1 MSDPDALIATHAP
14 MLARARDAAHSRT
27 YFAAFAESPSTRIW
41 GEAAPPDGRAAF
53 DDLLHQTFPIQ
64 TPGAHGLIAPEVP
77 PYGMPLDISYPH
89 LHADGVDELVR
100 AAKNAMPAW
109 RDAGPELRTA
119 IGIEILTRIN
129 ARSFEFA
136 HAVMHT
142 TGQAFVMAFQAG
154 GAHAHERGLEAIAYA
169 YDAMTQVPAS
179 VSWEKARGKGEPERL
194 AKTYTIVPRGV
205 ALVIGCS
212 TFPTWNSYPGL
223 FASLVTG
230 NPVIVKPHPHAVLP
244 LALTV
249 DVARDVLAEFGFD
262 PNLMTLAVDA
272 VGETLAS
279 NLATHPDVR
288 VIDYTGSTSYG
299 EWLEGNALQARVFTE
314 KAGVNC
320 VVLDSTD
327 DLKGLAA
334 NLAYSLS
341 LYSGQ
346 MCTTPQTLFI
356 PRAGIDTDSGHAS
369 VDDVV
374 GAIGTALDDLLGDP
388 ARAVNM
394 LGAIVNDAVLHRLD
408 DASNAGDVLIKSR
421 PIEHPEFPAAR
432 VRTPVVVRA
441 AADASDY
448 SHECFGPIAFVV
460 ETENTASSLD
470 RWRQIVTASGSI
482 TASVYS
488 TDDEVL
494 AAAYNVALDTGV
506 SMSTNLTADTY
517 VNQTVAFSDYH
528 GTGANRAANATLTD
542 LAFVADRFR
551 IVETRRPAAKSA
563 Q

>member
-1 MSDPDALIATHAP
+1 MPDADALIATHTP
-14 MLARARDAAHSRT
+14 LLAQAREAARTRA
-27 YFAAFAESPSTRIW
+27 YFSAFAESPSTRIW
-41 GEAAPPDGRAAF
+41 GEAAPADGRIAF
-53 DDLLHQTFPIQ
+53 DALLHQTFPLH
-64 TPGAHGLIAPEVP
+64 TPGARGLIAPEEP

-89 LHADGVDELVR
+89 VHADGVDELVNT
-100 AAKNAMPAW
+100 AKKAMPAW
-109 RDAGPELRTA
+109 RDAGPELRSA

-169 YDAMTQVPAS
+169 HDAMTQVPAS
-179 VSWEKARGKGEPERL
+179 VSWEKARSKGEPQRL
-194 AKTYTIVPRGV
+194 TKTYTIVPRGV

-212 TFPTWNSYPGL
+212 TFPTWNSYPGF

-249 DVARDVLAEFGFD
+249 GVARDVLTEYGFD
-262 PNLMTLAVDA
+262 PNLITLAVDG
-272 VGETLAS
+272 VGETVASTLAM
-279 NLATHPDVR
+279 HPDVR
-288 VIDYTGSTSYG
+288 VVDYTGSTSYG
-299 EWLEGNALQARVFTE
+299 EWLEANALQARVFTE

-320 VVLDSTD
+320 VIIDSTD
-327 DLKGLAA
+327 DLNGLAA

-346 MCTTPQTLFI
+346 MCTTPQTIFI
-356 PRAGIDTDSGHAS
+356 PRAGIDTENGHAS
-369 VDDVV
+369 VADVV
-374 GAIGTALDDLLGDP
+374 SALGSALDDLLGDP

-394 LGAIVNDAVLHRLD
+394 LGAIVDEGVLRRLD
-408 DASNAGDVLIKSR
+408 EASTAGEVLIKSR
-421 PIEHPEFPAAR
+421 AIEHPEFAAAR
-432 VRTPVVVRA
+432 VRTPLVVRA
-441 AADASDY
+441 APDANAY
-448 SHECFGPIAFVV
+448 SHECFGPIAFIV
-460 ETENTASSLD
+460 ETPDSAASLD
-470 RWRQIVTASGSI
+470 AWRRIVTDSGSL

-488 TDDEVL
+488 TDAEVL
-494 AAAYNVALDTGV
+494 AAAHTVALDTGV
-506 SMSTNLTADTY
+506 SMSSNLTADTY

-551 IVETRRPAAKSA
+551 IVETRQPAVNPA

>member
-1 MSDPDALIATHAP
+1 MPDADALIATHTP
-14 MLARARDAAHSRT
+14 LLAQAREAARTRA
-27 YFAAFAESPSTRIW
+27 YFSAFAESPSTRIW
-41 GEAAPPDGRAAF
+41 GDAAPTDGRAAF
-53 DDLLHQTFPIQ
+53 DALLHQTFPLH
-64 TPGAHGLIAPEVP
+64 TPGARGSIAPEEP

-89 LHADGVDELVR
+89 VHADGVDELVNT
-100 AAKNAMPAW
+100 AKKAMPAW
-109 RDAGPELRTA
+109 RDAGPELRSA

-179 VSWEKARGKGEPERL
+179 VSWEKARSKGEPQRL
-194 AKTYTIVPRGV
+194 TKTYTIVPRGV

-212 TFPTWNSYPGL
+212 TFPTWNSYPGF

-249 DVARDVLAEFGFD
+249 GVARDVLTEYGFD
-262 PNLMTLAVDA
+262 PNLITLAVDG
-272 VGETLAS
+272 VGETVASTLAM
-279 NLATHPDVR
+279 HPDVR

-299 EWLEGNALQARVFTE
+299 EWLEANALQARGFTE

-320 VVLDSTD
+320 VIIDSTD
-327 DLKGLAA
+327 DLNGLAA

-346 MCTTPQTLFI
+346 MCTTPQTIFI
-356 PRAGIDTDSGHAS
+356 PRAGIDTESGHAS
-369 VDDVV
+369 VADVV
-374 GAIGTALDDLLGDP
+374 SALGSALDDLLGDP

-394 LGAIVNDAVLHRLD
+394 LGAIVDEGVLRRLD
-408 DASNAGDVLIKSR
+408 EASTAGEVLIKSR
-421 PIEHPEFPAAR
+421 AIEHPEFAAAR
-432 VRTPVVVRA
+432 VRTPLVVRA
-441 AADASDY
+441 APDANAY
-448 SHECFGPIAFVV
+448 SHECFGPIAFIV
-460 ETENTASSLD
+460 ETPDSAASLD
-470 RWRQIVTASGSI
+470 AWRRIVTDSGSL

-488 TDDEVL
+488 TDAEVL
-494 AAAYNVALDTGV
+494 AAAHTVALDTGV
-506 SMSTNLTADTY
+506 SMSSNLTADTY

-551 IVETRRPAAKSA
+551 IVETRQPAVNPA
-563 Q
+563 

>member
-1 MSDPDALIATHAP
+1 MPDADALIATHTP
-14 MLARARDAAHSRT
+14 LLAQAREAARTRA
-27 YFAAFAESPSTRIW
+27 YFSAFAESPSTRIW
-41 GEAAPPDGRAAF
+41 GEAAPADGRIAF
-53 DDLLHQTFPIQ
+53 DALLHQTFPLH
-64 TPGAHGLIAPEVP
+64 TPGARGLIAPEEP

-89 LHADGVDELVR
+89 VHADGVDELVNT
-100 AAKNAMPAW
+100 AKKAMPAW
-109 RDAGPELRTA
+109 RDAGPELRSA

-179 VSWEKARGKGEPERL
+179 VSWEKARSKGEPQRL
-194 AKTYTIVPRGV
+194 TKTYTIVPRGV

-212 TFPTWNSYPGL
+212 TFPTWNSYPGF

-249 DVARDVLAEFGFD
+249 GVARDVLTEYGFD
-262 PNLMTLAVDA
+262 PNLITLAVDG
-272 VGETLAS
+272 VGETVASTLAM
-279 NLATHPDVR
+279 HPDVR

-299 EWLEGNALQARVFTE
+299 EWLEANALQARVFTE

-320 VVLDSTD
+320 VIIDSTD
-327 DLKGLAA
+327 DLNGLAA

-346 MCTTPQTLFI
+346 MCTTPQTIFI
-356 PRAGIDTDSGHAS
+356 PRAGIDTENGHAS
-369 VDDVV
+369 VADVV
-374 GAIGTALDDLLGDP
+374 SALGSALDDLLGDP

-394 LGAIVNDAVLHRLD
+394 LGAIVDEGVLRRLD
-408 DASNAGDVLIKSR
+408 EASTAGEVLIKSR
-421 PIEHPEFPAAR
+421 AIEHPEFAAAR
-432 VRTPVVVRA
+432 VRTPLVVRA
-441 AADASDY
+441 ASDANAY
-448 SHECFGPIAFVV
+448 SHECFGPIAFIV
-460 ETENTASSLD
+460 ETPDSAASLD
-470 RWRQIVTASGSI
+470 AWRRIVTDSGSL

-488 TDDEVL
+488 TDAEVL
-494 AAAYNVALDTGV
+494 AAAHTVALDTGV
-506 SMSTNLTADTY
+506 SMSSNLTADTY

-551 IVETRRPAAKSA
+551 IVETRQPAVNPA

>member
-1 MSDPDALIATHAP
+1 MSSPDTLIVKHAAL
-14 MLARARDAAHSRT
+14 LAQAREAARTRA
-27 YFAAFAESPSTRIW
+27 YFSAFAESPSTRIW
-41 GEAAPPDGRAAF
+41 GEDAPPDGRAAF
-53 DDLLHQTFPIQ
+53 DALLHETFPIH
-64 TPGAHGLIAPEVP
+64 TPGARGLIAPEEP

-89 LHADGVDELVR
+89 VHADGVDELVQ
-100 AAKNAMPAW
+100 AAKKAMPAW
-109 RDAGPELRTA
+109 RDAGADIRTA
-119 IGIEILTRIN
+119 IGIEIVTRIN

-169 YDAMTQVPAS
+169 HDAMTQVPAS
-179 VSWEKARGKGEPERL
+179 VSWEKARNKGEPQRL

-205 ALVIGCS
+205 ALVIACS
-212 TFPTWNSYPGL
+212 TFPTWNSYPGF

-249 DVARDVLAEFGFD
+249 GVARDVLTEYGFD
-262 PNLMTLAVDA
+262 PNLVTLAVDGT
-272 VGETLAS
+272 GETVATTLAM
-279 NLATHPDVR
+279 HPDVR
-288 VIDYTGSTSYG
+288 IVDYTGSTSYG
-299 EWLEGNALQARVFTE
+299 EWLEANALQARVFTE

-320 VVLDSTD
+320 VVIDSTD
-327 DLKGLAA
+327 DLDGLAA

-346 MCTTPQTLFI
+346 MCTTPQTILI
-356 PRAGIDTDSGHAS
+356 PRSGIDTESGHAS

-374 GAIGTALDDLLGDP
+374 GALSGALDDLLGDP

-394 LGAIVNDAVLHRLD
+394 LGAIVDGAVLRRLD
-408 DASNAGDVLIKSR
+408 EASTAGEVLIKSR
-421 PIEHPEFPAAR
+421 RIEHPEFPAAR
-432 VRTPVVVRA
+432 VRTPLVVH
-441 AADASDY
+441 ASDETAY
-448 SHECFGPIAFVV
+448 RHEYFGPIAFVV
-460 ETENTASSLD
+460 ETADTAASLGT
-470 RWRQIVTASGSI
+470 WRAIVAASGSL

-488 TDDEVL
+488 TDDDVL
-494 AAAYNVALDTGV
+494 AVAHNVALDTGV

-517 VNQTVAFSDYH
+517 VNQTVAFSDFH

-551 IVETRRPAAKSA
+551 IVETRRPAASPA
-563 Q
+563 P

>member
-1 MSDPDALIATHAP
+1 MSNPDALIATHAP
-14 MLARARDAAHSRT
+14 LLAQAREAARART

-53 DDLLHQTFPIQ
+53 DALLHQTFPIQ
-64 TPGAHGLIAPEVP
+64 TPGARGLIAPEEP

-89 LHADGVDELVR
+89 LHADGVDELVG
-100 AAKNAMPAW
+100 AAKKALPAW
-109 RDAGPELRTA
+109 RDAGPEQRIA

-154 GAHAHERGLEAIAYA
+154 GAHAHERGLEAMAYA

-179 VSWEKARGKGEPERL
+179 VSWEKARGKGEPQRL
-194 AKTYTIVPRGV
+194 AKTYTVVPRGV
-205 ALVIGCS
+205 AVVIGCS
-212 TFPTWNSYPGL
+212 TVPTWNSYPGL

-249 DVARDVLAEFGFD
+249 GVARDVLTEYGFD
-262 PNLMTLAVDA
+262 PNLITLAVDG
-272 VGETLAS
+272 VGETVASTLAM
-279 NLATHPDVR
+279 HPDVR

-299 EWLEGNALQARVFTE
+299 EWLEANALQARVFTE

-327 DLKGLAA
+327 DLSGLAA

-346 MCTTPQTLFI
+346 MCTTPQTIFI
-356 PRAGIDTDSGHAS
+356 PRNGIDTDNGHAS
-369 VDDVV
+369 VADVV
-374 GAIGTALDDLLGDP
+374 GALGAALDDLLGDP

-394 LGAIVNDAVLHRLD
+394 LGAIVDDRVLHRLD
-408 DASNAGDVLIKSR
+408 EAPTAGEVLIKSR
-421 PIEHPEFPAAR
+421 AIEHPEFAAAR
-432 VRTPVVVRA
+432 VRTPLVVRA
-441 AADASDY
+441 SDAHAY
-448 SHECFGPIAFVV
+448 SHECFGPIAFIV
-460 ETENTASSLD
+460 ETADTAASLD
-470 RWRQIVTASGSI
+470 AWSRIVTTAGSL

-488 TDDEVL
+488 TDADVL
-494 AAAYNVALDTGV
+494 AAAHNVALDTGV
-506 SMSTNLTADTY
+506 SMSSNLTADTY
-517 VNQTVAFSDYH
+517 VNQTTAFSDYH

-551 IVETRRPAAKSA
+551 IVETRHPVVHPA

>member
-1 MSDPDALIATHAP
+1 MPDADALIATHTP
-14 MLARARDAAHSRT
+14 LLAQAREAARTRA
-27 YFAAFAESPSTRIW
+27 YFSAFAESPSTRIW
-41 GEAAPPDGRAAF
+41 GDAAPTDGRAAF
-53 DDLLHQTFPIQ
+53 DALLHQTFPLH
-64 TPGAHGLIAPEVP
+64 TPGARGSIAPEEP

-89 LHADGVDELVR
+89 VHADGVDELVNT
-100 AAKNAMPAW
+100 AKKAMPAW
-109 RDAGPELRTA
+109 RDAGPELRSA

-179 VSWEKARGKGEPERL
+179 VSWEKARSKGEPQRL
-194 AKTYTIVPRGV
+194 TKTYTIVPRGV

-212 TFPTWNSYPGL
+212 TFPTWNSYPGF

-249 DVARDVLAEFGFD
+249 GVARDVLTEYGFD
-262 PNLMTLAVDA
+262 PNLITLAVDG
-272 VGETLAS
+272 VGETVASTLAM
-279 NLATHPDVR
+279 HPDVR

-299 EWLEGNALQARVFTE
+299 EWLEANALQARVFTE

-320 VVLDSTD
+320 VIIDSTD
-327 DLKGLAA
+327 DLNGLAA

-346 MCTTPQTLFI
+346 MCTTPQTIFI
-356 PRAGIDTDSGHAS
+356 PRAGIDTESGHAS
-369 VDDVV
+369 VADVV
-374 GAIGTALDDLLGDP
+374 SALGSALDDLLGDP

-394 LGAIVNDAVLHRLD
+394 LGAIVDEGVLRRLD
-408 DASNAGDVLIKSR
+408 EASTAGEVLIKSR
-421 PIEHPEFPAAR
+421 AIEHPEFAAAR
-432 VRTPVVVRA
+432 VRTPLVVRA
-441 AADASDY
+441 APDANAY
-448 SHECFGPIAFVV
+448 SHECFGPIAFIV
-460 ETENTASSLD
+460 ETPDSAASLD
-470 RWRQIVTASGSI
+470 AWRRIVTDSGSL

-488 TDDEVL
+488 TDAEVL
-494 AAAYNVALDTGV
+494 AAAHTVALDTGV
-506 SMSTNLTADTY
+506 SMSSNLTADTY

-551 IVETRRPAAKSA
+551 IVETRQPAVNPA
-563 Q
+563 

>member
-1 MSDPDALIATHAP
+1 MRNPAALVATHADL
-14 MLARARDAAHSRT
+14 LAQARVATHART
-27 YFAAFAESPSTRIW
+27 YFSAFAESPSTRIW
-41 GEAAPPDGRAAF
+41 GEAAPTDGAIAF
-53 DDLLHQTFPIQ
+53 DALLHQTFPLK
-64 TPGAHGLIAPEVP
+64 TPGAHGLIAPEQP
-77 PYGMPLDISYPH
+77 PYGVPLDISYPH
-89 LHADGVDELVR
+89 LRADGVDELVSTAR
-100 AAKNAMPAW
+100 NAIPAW
-109 RDAGPELRTA
+109 RDAGADIRTA

-142 TGQAFVMAFQAG
+142 SGQAFVMAFQAG
-154 GAHAHERGLEAIAYA
+154 GAHAHDRGLEAIAYA
-169 YDAMTQVPAS
+169 YDAMAQVPAS
-179 VSWEKARGKGEPERL
+179 VSWEKPRGKGEPQRL

-212 TFPTWNSYPGL
+212 TFPTWNSYPGM

-249 DVARDVLAEFGFD
+249 SVARDVLAEYGFD
-262 PNLMTLAVDA
+262 PNLITLAVDGH
-272 VGETLAS
+272 GETVAS

-299 EWLEGNALQARVFTE
+299 QWLEANALQARVFTE

-327 DLKGLAA
+327 DVNGLAA

-346 MCTTPQTLFI
+346 MCTTPQTIFI
-356 PRAGIDTDSGHAS
+356 PRDGIGTDRGHAS
-369 VDDVV
+369 VDDIVSAL
-374 GAIGTALDDLLGDP
+374 GAALDDLLGDP
-388 ARAVNM
+388 TRAVNM
-394 LGAIVNDAVLHRLD
+394 LGAIVNDAVLLRLND
-408 DASNAGDVLIKSR
+408 VSNAGEVLIKSR
-421 PIEHPEFPAAR
+421 AIEHPEFPGAR

-441 AADASDY
+441 ASEATAY
-448 SHECFGPIAFVV
+448 SHECFGPIAFIV
-460 ETENTASSLD
+460 ETANTAASLET
-470 RWRQIVTASGSI
+470 WRRIVKASGSL

-488 TDDEVL
+488 TDDDVL
-494 AAAYNVALDTGV
+494 AAAHGVALDTGV

-528 GTGANRAANATLTD
+528 GTGANAAANATLTD

-551 IVETRRPAAKSA
+551 IVETRRPAVDPEP
-563 Q
+563 

>member
-1 MSDPDALIATHAP
+1 MPDAAALIATHAP
-14 MLARARDAAHSRT
+14 LLAQAREAARTRA
-27 YFAAFAESPSTRIW
+27 YFSAFAESPSTRIW
-41 GEAAPPDGRAAF
+41 GDAAPPDGRAAF
-53 DDLLHQTFPIQ
+53 DALLHQTFPLHM
-64 TPGAHGLIAPEVP
+64 PGARGLIAPEQP

-89 LHADGVDELVR
+89 LLADGVDELVSV
-100 AAKNAMPAW
+100 AKKAMPAW
-109 RDAGPELRTA
+109 RDAGPEIRTA

-142 TGQAFVMAFQAG
+142 SGQAFVMAFQAG

-169 YDAMTQVPAS
+169 YDAMTQVPTS
-179 VSWEKARGKGEPERL
+179 VSWEKARSKGEPQRL
-194 AKTYTIVPRGV
+194 AKTFTIVPRGV

-212 TFPTWNSYPGL
+212 TFPTWNSYPGF

-249 DVARDVLAEFGFD
+249 GVARDVLTEYGFD
-262 PNLMTLAVDA
+262 PNLVTLAVDGA
-272 VGETLAS
+272 GETIASTLAM
-279 NLATHPDVR
+279 HPDVR

-299 EWLEGNALQARVFTE
+299 EWLEANALQARVFTE

-320 VVLDSTD
+320 VVIDSTD
-327 DLKGLAA
+327 DLHGLAA

-346 MCTTPQTLFI
+346 MCTTPQTIFI
-356 PRAGIDTDSGHAS
+356 PRVGIETESGPAS
-369 VDDVV
+369 VADVV
-374 GAIGTALDDLLGDP
+374 TTLGSALDDLLGDP

-394 LGAIVNDAVLHRLD
+394 LGAIVDDAVLRRLEE
-408 DASNAGDVLIKSR
+408 ASTAGEVLIKSR
-421 PIEHPEFPAAR
+421 SIEHPEFAAAR
-432 VRTPVVVRA
+432 VRTPLLVRA
-441 AADASDY
+441 AADTDAY
-448 SHECFGPIAFVV
+448 RHECFGPIAFIV
-460 ETENTASSLD
+460 ETADTAASLD
-470 RWRQIVTASGSI
+470 AWRRTVESSGSL

-488 TDDEVL
+488 TDADVL
-494 AAAYNVALDTGV
+494 AAAHTVALDTGV
-506 SMSTNLTADTY
+506 SMSSNLTADTY

-551 IVETRRPAAKSA
+551 IVETRRP

>member
-1 MSDPDALIATHAP
+1 MPDPDGLIATHAP
-14 MLARARDAAHSRT
+14 LLAKAREAAHART

-53 DDLLHQTFPIQ
+53 DALLHETFPIH
-64 TPGAHGLIAPEVP
+64 TPGAKGLIAPEEP

-89 LHADGVDELVR
+89 LHADGVGELVSVAR
-100 AAKNAMPAW
+100 KAMPAW
-109 RDAGPELRTA
+109 RDAGPELRAA
-119 IGIEILTRIN
+119 IGVEVLTRIN

-169 YDAMTQVPAS
+169 YDAMLQVPAS
-179 VSWEKARGKGEPERL
+179 VRWEKARNKGEPQRL

-249 DVARDVLAEFGFD
+249 GVARHVLTEYGFD
-262 PNLMTLAVDA
+262 PNLITLAVDGA
-272 VGETLAS
+272 GETVAS
-279 NLATHPDVR
+279 ALATHPDVR
-288 VIDYTGSTSYG
+288 VIDYTGSTSFG
-299 EWLEGNALQARVFTE
+299 EWLEANALQARVFTE

-327 DLKGLAA
+327 DLDGLAA

-346 MCTTPQTLFI
+346 MCTTPQTIFI
-356 PRAGIDTDSGHAS
+356 PRAGIHTDRGHTTVAG
-369 VDDVV
+369 VV
-374 GAIGTALDDLLGDP
+374 SALGAALDDLLGDP

-394 LGAIVNDAVLHRLD
+394 LGAIVDDAVLNRLD
-408 DASNAGDVLIKSR
+408 EASATGEVLIESR
-421 PIEHPEFPAAR
+421 AIEHPEFPTAR
-432 VRTPVVVRA
+432 VRTPLLVRA
-441 AADASDY
+441 ASENAY
-448 SHECFGPIAFVV
+448 SHECFGPIAFIV
-460 ETENTASSLD
+460 ETADTAASLD
-470 RWRQIVTASGSI
+470 AWNRIVSASGSL

-488 TDDEVL
+488 TDAGVL

-506 SMSTNLTADTY
+506 SMSSNLTADTY

-528 GTGANRAANATLTD
+528 GTGANAAANATLTD

-551 IVETRRPAAKSA
+551 IVETRRP

>member
-1 MSDPDALIATHAP
+1 MPDSDALIATHTP
-14 MLARARDAAHSRT
+14 LLAQAREAAHTRA

-53 DDLLHQTFPIQ
+53 DALLHETFPIH
-64 TPGAHGLIAPEVP
+64 TPGAVGLIAPEIP

-89 LHADGVDELVR
+89 LHADGVDELVST
-100 AAKNAMPAW
+100 AKKAMPAW
-109 RDAGPELRTA
+109 RDAGPQQRIA

-154 GAHAHERGLEAIAYA
+154 GAHAHERGLEAIACA

-179 VSWEKARGKGEPERL
+179 VSWEKPRSKGDPQRL

-230 NPVIVKPHPHAVLP
+230 NPVVVKPHPHAVLP

-249 DVARDVLAEFGFD
+249 GVARDVLTEYGFD
-262 PNLMTLAVDA
+262 PNLITLAVDGT
-272 VGETLAS
+272 GETLAS
-279 NLATHPDVR
+279 TLAMHPDVR
-288 VIDYTGSTSYG
+288 VIDYTGSTAYG
-299 EWLEGNALQARVFTE
+299 EWLEANALQARVFTE

-327 DLKGLAA
+327 DLHGLAA

-346 MCTTPQTLFI
+346 MCTTPQTIFI
-356 PRAGIDTDSGHAS
+356 PRAGIDTDTGHAS
-369 VDDVV
+369 VADVV
-374 GAIGTALDDLLGDP
+374 SALGAALDDLLGDP

-394 LGAIVNDAVLHRLD
+394 LGAIVNDGVLHRLEE
-408 DASNAGDVLIKSR
+408 ASTAGEVLIKSR
-421 PIEHPEFPAAR
+421 AIEHPEFAAAR
-432 VRTPVVVRA
+432 VRTPLVVRA
-441 AADASDY
+441 ASDADVY
-448 SHECFGPIAFVV
+448 SHECFGPIAFIV
-460 ETENTASSLD
+460 ETENTAASLD
-470 RWRQIVTASGSI
+470 AWSRIVTASGSL

-488 TDDEVL
+488 TDAEVL
-494 AAAYNVALDTGV
+494 AAAHNVALDTGV
-506 SMSTNLTADTY
+506 SMSSNLTADTY

-542 LAFVADRFR
+542 LAFVSDRFR
-551 IVETRRPAAKSA
+551 IVETRHA

>member
-1 MSDPDALIATHAP
+1 MPDPDALIATHAP
-14 MLARARDAAHSRT
+14 LLTKAREAAHART

-41 GEAAPPDGRAAF
+41 GDAAPPDGRAAF
-53 DDLLHQTFPIQ
+53 DALLHQTFPIH
-64 TPGAHGLIAPEVP
+64 TPGAKGLIAPEVP

-89 LHADGVDELVR
+89 LHANGVDELVST
-100 AAKNAMPAW
+100 AKKAMPAW
-109 RDAGPELRTA
+109 RNAGPELRTA

-169 YDAMTQVPAS
+169 YDAMRQVPAS
-179 VSWEKARGKGEPERL
+179 VSWEKARGKGEPQRL
-194 AKTYTIVPRGV
+194 TKTYTIVPRGV

-249 DVARDVLAEFGFD
+249 HVARDVLAESGFD
-262 PNLMTLAVDA
+262 PNLITLAVDGA
-272 VGETLAS
+272 GETVAS
-279 NLATHPDVR
+279 TLATHPDVR

-299 EWLEGNALQARVFTE
+299 EWLEANALQARVFTE

-327 DLKGLAA
+327 DLNGLAA

-346 MCTTPQTLFI
+346 MCTTPQTIFI
-356 PRAGIDTDSGHAS
+356 PRAGIDTDHGHTS
-369 VDDVV
+369 VAGVV
-374 GAIGTALDDLLGDP
+374 SALGAALDDLLGDP

-408 DASNAGDVLIKSR
+408 EASNAGEVLIKSR
-421 PIEHPEFPAAR
+421 AIEHPEFPAAR
-432 VRTPVVVRA
+432 VRTPLVVRA
-441 AADASDY
+441 TSDATAY
-448 SHECFGPIAFVV
+448 SHECFGPIAFIV
-460 ETENTASSLD
+460 ETEHTAASLD
-470 RWRQIVTASGSI
+470 AWRRIVTASGSL

-488 TDDEVL
+488 TDADVL
-494 AAAYNVALDTGV
+494 AAARDVALDTGV
-506 SMSTNLTADTY
+506 SMSSNLTTDTY

-528 GTGANRAANATLTD
+528 GTGANAAANATLTD
-542 LAFVADRFR
+542 VAFVADRFR
-551 IVETRRPAAKSA
+551 IVETRQP

>member
-1 MSDPDALIATHAP
+1 MPDPEALIATHAP
-14 MLARARDAAHSRT
+14 LLARARDAARART

-41 GEAAPPDGRAAF
+41 GEAAPAAGRTAF
-53 DDLLHQTFPIQ
+53 DALLHQTFPIK
-64 TPGAHGLIAPEVP
+64 TAGAVGLIAPEKP
-77 PYGMPLDISYPH
+77 PYGVPLDISYPH
-89 LHADGVDELVR
+89 LRPEGVDELVR
-100 AAKNAMPAW
+100 AAKAALPAW
-109 RDAGPELRTA
+109 RDAGPALRTA

-154 GAHAHERGLEAIAYA
+154 GAHAHDRGLEAVACA
-169 YDAMTQVPAS
+169 YDAMTQVPAA
-179 VSWEKARGKGEPERL
+179 VSWEKPRGKGEPQRL
-194 AKTYTIVPRGV
+194 AKTFTIVPRGV

-249 DVARDVLAEFGFD
+249 GVARDVLIEYGFD
-262 PNLMTLAVDA
+262 PELISLSVDD
-272 VGETLAS
+272 VGEVVAS
-279 NLATHPDVR
+279 TLATHPDVR
-288 VIDYTGSTSYG
+288 IIDYTGSTAYG
-299 EWLEGNALQARVFTE
+299 DWLEATAVQARVFTE

-320 VVLDSTD
+320 VVVDSTD
-327 DLKGLAA
+327 DLSGLAA

-346 MCTTPQTLFI
+346 MCTTPQTIFI
-356 PRAGIDTDSGHAS
+356 PRGGIETDRGQTS
-369 VDDVV
+369 VADVV
-374 GAIGTALDDLLGDP
+374 SALRAALDELLGDP
-388 ARAVNM
+388 SRAVNM
-394 LGAIVNDAVLHRLD
+394 LGAIVNDAVLRRLD
-408 DASNAGDVLIKSR
+408 EASNAGEVLIQSR
-421 PIEHPEFPAAR
+421 SIEHPEFAGAR
-432 VRTPVVVRA
+432 VRTPLVVATR
-441 AADASDY
+441 ADASAH
-448 SHECFGPIAFVV
+448 SHECFGPIAFIV
-460 ETENTASSLD
+460 ETADTAASLD
-470 RWRQIVTASGSI
+470 AWRRTVIASGSL

-488 TDDEVL
+488 TDADVL
-494 AAAYNVALDTGV
+494 AAAHEVALDTGV
-506 SMSTNLTADTY
+506 SMSSNLTADTY
-517 VNQTVAFSDYH
+517 VNQTVAYSDYH

-551 IVETRRPAAKSA
+551 IVESRRA